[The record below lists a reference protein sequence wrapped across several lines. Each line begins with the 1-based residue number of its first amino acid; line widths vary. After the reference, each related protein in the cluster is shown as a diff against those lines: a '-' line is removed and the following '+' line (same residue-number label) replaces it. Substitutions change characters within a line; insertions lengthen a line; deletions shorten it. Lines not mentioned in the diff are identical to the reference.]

1 MTTDFDRSILHVLA
15 HEGGFVDDPD
25 DPGGAT
31 NWGWSLRTLVK
42 LGDTDGDGW
51 DDGDLDHDGDVDAD
65 DIRMM
70 TEEDAINLYRSQ
82 WWDRHGYGQYKYP
95 VSSKLFDLAVNMGH
109 RQAAKILQ
117 RSTWA
122 IRGEQTIDDDG
133 ALGPR
138 SQREIRLLDIASLRY
153 AMRSE
158 AAGFYRGLIA
168 AKPVRRKY
176 AGGWLRRAYW

>member
-1 MTTDFDRSILHVLA
+1 MTADFNRSITHVLE

-42 LGDTDGDGW
+42 IGDTDGDGW
-51 DDGDLDHDGDVDAD
+51 LDGDLDHDGDVDAD
-65 DIRMM
+65 DVRLMSL
-70 TEEDAINLYRSQ
+70 EGAIQLYRTQ
-82 WWDRHGYGQYKYP
+82 WWERYRYDLYDYP
-95 VSSKLFDLAVNMGH
+95 VSSKLLDLAINMGH

-122 IRGEQTIDDDG
+122 VRGDQLLVDDG
-133 ALGPR
+133 KLGNK
-138 SQREIRLLDIASLRY
+138 SIHEIAGLDPASLRY

-176 AGGWLRRAYW
+176 ENGWLRRAYW

>member
-1 MTTDFDRSILHVLA
+1 MPTDFERSMAHVLK

-31 NWGWSLRTLVK
+31 NWGWSLRTLMK
-42 LGDTDGDGW
+42 IGDDDGDGW
-51 DDGDLDHDGDVDAD
+51 LDGDLDHDGDVDAD
-65 DIRMM
+65 DVRMM
-70 TEEDAINLYRSQ
+70 TVEQATELYKVQ
-82 WWDRHGYGQYKYP
+82 WWDRYSYHLYEYP
-95 VSSKLFDLAVNMGH
+95 VSSKLFDLSVNMGH
-109 RQAAKILQ
+109 RQATRILQ

-122 IRGEQTIDDDG
+122 IAGRQTIEDDG
-133 ALGPR
+133 VLGPMSR
-138 SQREIRLLDIASLRY
+138 NEITSLDPAPLRY

-176 AGGWLRRAYW
+176 QNGWLRRAYW